1 MPISVNCTESNS
13 SIMFQIL
20 VKIVIANK
28 FSFIVDVHYK
38 DALSKASKE
47 VEKLMTEKIPRI
59 RKILF

>member
-1 MPISVNCTESNS
+1 
-13 SIMFQIL
+13 MFQIL

-47 VEKLMTEKIPRI
+47 VEKLMTETKSQDQKNTVLIHI
-59 RKILF
+59 